1 MYINSS
7 SLEIQNQYA
16 DLISP
21 PLLSPGYG
29 NDINITFY
37 YHAYGASSGKLY
49 VYAMY
54 PKYSASLYLLEKISL
69 IARNSWL
76 KASIQFKTNYSDYR
90 IIIRGVVGSKVGS
103 SIAID
108 DVFIQAL
115 VNLNDSILYLTENNC
130 FSHEGQHYRGTIAV
144 TSDGYTCKNWNSDS
158 IISMSLALL
167 NHSIEHDLSSNYCR
181 NPFRNRLK
189 PWCYIES
196 NLTKLSWQYCNVPT
210 CNFSKI
216 TVTTYPLGNKYPIKI
231 VQKDGQDKLIGRL
244 AIYYNGRWG
253 ILNQTKTTGTI
264 WLRGYDI
271 KCPSYSTDLTQCI
284 LGPWNAS
291 RCCNHS
297 EDVWIKCSQS
307 NLIGHQPSKAFSND
321 SYNHSTA
328 TIDTIV
334 YRANNED
341 TYVIGIA
348 LGCVIIGIAIIAWLL
363 RYYIKCNQRVSASGG
378 AVQWSAN
385 NLTVATATSSV
396 NRPTTTNSS
405 DAELRTMYASSITGV
420 ITPISSSNRI
430 ASSDASYHALNRSC
444 ANHGPQHSRSIQ
456 AFQDSSSRSNAS
468 FAAPYQPHYDRKMSR
483 MTDVVSLPP
492 SYDAVM
498 KMKFQQ
504 RKGRQGNG
512 TTST

>member
-1 MYINSS
+1 MPM
-7 SLEIQNQYA
+7 A
-16 DLISP
+16 
-21 PLLSPGYG
+21 
-29 NDINITFY
+29 
-37 YHAYGASSGKLY
+37 YHL
-49 VYAMY
+49 
-54 PKYSASLYLLEKISL
+54 
-69 IARNSWL
+69 
-76 KASIQFKTNYSDYR
+76 

-115 VNLNDSILYLTENNC
+115 ENNC

-158 IISMSLALL
+158 ITSVSLALL

-216 TVTTYPLGNKYPIKI
+216 TVTAYPLGNKYPIKI

-253 ILNQTKTTGTI
+253 SICLKGMTANIASVFCRQAEYGNQGSIITVLNQTKTTGTI

-396 NRPTTTNSS
+396 INRPTTTNSS

-420 ITPISSSNRI
+420 ITP
-430 ASSDASYHALNRSC
+430 
-444 ANHGPQHSRSIQ
+444 
-456 AFQDSSSRSNAS
+456 NAS